1 MSGRL
6 REGAYVAKND
16 ILYAVVS
23 VGGQQYKV
31 STGDVIVV
39 DRVAAEEGKSMALR
53 PIAVRTQSGEF
64 DANALEHT
72 KVKATVA
79 EHVLGKKIRVFTYK
93 PKSTFRKTRGHRSRL
108 SKLAIESITVKEQ
121 KETKDG
127 A

>member
-1 MSGRL
+1 M
-6 REGAYVAKND
+6 AKNE
-16 ILYAVVS
+16 IVYAVVS

-31 STGDVIVV
+31 SKGDVIVV
-39 DRVAAEEGKSMALR
+39 DRVAAEEGKSIALQ

-64 DANALEHT
+64 DPEELKYT

>member
-1 MSGRL
+1 M
-6 REGAYVAKND
+6 AKNE
-16 ILYAVVS
+16 IVYAVVS

-39 DRVAAEEGKSMALR
+39 DRIAAEEGKSVALQ
-53 PIAVRTQSGEF
+53 PIAVRTESGEF
-64 DANALEHT
+64 DMDVLKHT
-72 KVKATVA
+72 KVKAKVA
-79 EHVLGKKIRVFTYK
+79 EHLLGKKIRVFTYK

-121 KETKDG
+121 KETQDG